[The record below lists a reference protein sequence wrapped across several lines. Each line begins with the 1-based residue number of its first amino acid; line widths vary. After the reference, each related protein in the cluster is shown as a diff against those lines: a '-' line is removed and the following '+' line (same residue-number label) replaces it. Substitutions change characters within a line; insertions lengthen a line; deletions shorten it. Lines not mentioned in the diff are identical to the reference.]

1 MKLESKSD
9 AQVTLNLLNFKT
21 VCKWNTDELQRD
33 VKKLTGKLFAWNS
46 LRAEAFSTLLSR
58 EDLCSNE
65 CLHLNVIS
73 LEGGF

>member
-33 VKKLTGKLFAWNS
+33 VKKLTGRLFVWN
-46 LRAEAFSTLLSR
+46 LL
-58 EDLCSNE
+58 
-65 CLHLNVIS
+65 HV
-73 LEGGF
+73 